1 MISVNSA
8 ILESDIDTIDAKY
21 LMCFVLNI
29 ELSDLPLKFDYNLS
43 DAEYKK
49 FTNLVKIRKTG
60 TPIDIITGSKGF
72 WVSDFQEQQ
81 QRYSGESLSLPKC
94 LSVCSVFPEVLY

>member
-49 FTNLVKIRKTG
+49 FTKLVKIRKNG
-60 TPIDIITGSKGF
+60 NSNRHNYREQRFLGF
-72 WVSDFQEQQ
+72 
-81 QRYSGESLSLPKC
+81 
-94 LSVCSVFPEVLY
+94 